1 MAYKALVA
9 NVLKWQP
16 EEVRRMKLMSDVQI
30 GDAALVGTA
39 PKRLAVQPRRLVTM
53 SPAYRKIMV
62 AETKTSVY
70 DDVRSQSPMPDAVHS
85 MPMPHA
91 VYRTVLLACLT
102 QLSRC
107 PLRSPLLVYC
117 RTAVMHCTV
126 CAIGGRPTHV
136 ACSRGSTAT

>member
-107 PLRSPLLVYC
+107 PLRSPLDKCNLIELCAVPALH
-117 RTAVMHCTV
+117 TAGEEQARRV
-126 CAIGGRPTHV
+126 GG
-136 ACSRGSTAT
+136 GGG